1 MALSLDSVGRYVF
14 VCAFSRPV
22 RVHVRCSAALA
33 VSGMELHH
41 SILFLLS
48 WTGPVSYRCILS
60 CSMKNGKRL
69 SHCFCGLFLPLSR
82 YLTFFLNAPA
92 LSSGAS
98 RHLLDAANV
107 LRSPTAPL
115 ACPHTLL
122 FLGDDKSKPRINSGT
137 TGCVSVPLLPLW
149 VVWPGQQ
156 RQQLSL

>member
-69 SHCFCGLFLPLSR
+69 SHCFCGLFPTPCAGFIPHNTDTGFLVFSFLVFEQVEIDPDKVCAGRRGVGGGLFLSEW
-82 YLTFFLNAPA
+82 
-92 LSSGAS
+92 SSKPS
-98 RHLLDAANV
+98 LLEG
-107 LRSPTAPL
+107 RSP
-115 ACPHTLL
+115 
-122 FLGDDKSKPRINSGT
+122 
-137 TGCVSVPLLPLW
+137 
-149 VVWPGQQ
+149 QQ
-156 RQQLSL
+156 PT